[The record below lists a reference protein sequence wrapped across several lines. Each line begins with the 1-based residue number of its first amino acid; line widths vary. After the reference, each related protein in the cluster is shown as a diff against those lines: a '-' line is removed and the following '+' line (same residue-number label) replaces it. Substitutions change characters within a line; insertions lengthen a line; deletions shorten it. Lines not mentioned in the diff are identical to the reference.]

1 MEHMFISGYGV
12 QSPQRPLTKT
22 NQQGKQRLILVIN
35 AAMEAEK
42 KIRMIKAVVK
52 PEIGS
57 LHPRKFIDMIC
68 GNPSIQMAALG
79 SRF

>member
-1 MEHMFISGYGV
+1 MRDLMISEGV

-22 NQQGKQRLILVIN
+22 NHQRKQRLILVIN
-35 AAMEAEK
+35 AAMEAEN
-42 KIRMIKAVVK
+42 KIIMIKAAVQ

-57 LHPRKFIDMIC
+57 LHPRKFIDMLC
-68 GNPSIQMAALG
+68 GNPSIQMDELG